1 MKGIL
6 SVLWV
11 ESLKVRKSR
20 IFPITILAFAFMSI
34 FMGLLIYIAKNP
46 ELVSK
51 LGLLG
56 TKSTFFGEE
65 TDWPAYFNLFMQI
78 VSMIGLIGF
87 GFVTS
92 WIFGREYSDR
102 TIKDMLALPVSRH
115 VIVLSKLIVTAVW
128 CLLLTLV
135 MFAVGLAAG
144 WMIHIPGWSGEL
156 ALRSFYTVIMTSI
169 LTILLCPVV
178 AFFASYGRG
187 YLPPIGFVIVTLI
200 TGQFINALGL
210 GQYFPWMIPSLYSGA
225 AGVEGPHLEIISY
238 IILCLTG
245 AAGVIGT
252 LAWWRFADQN

>member
-6 SVLWV
+6 SALWV
-11 ESLKVRKSR
+11 ESLKVRRSR
-20 IFPITILAFAFMSI
+20 IFPITILGFTFMSI
-34 FMGLLIYIAKNP
+34 FMGLLIFIAKNP
-46 ELVSK
+46 ELVSR

-56 TKSTFFGEE
+56 TKANFFGEQ

-78 VSMIGLIGF
+78 TSMIGLIGF

-102 TIKDMLALPVSRH
+102 TIKDILALPVSRH
-115 VIVLSKLIVTAVW
+115 VIVLSKLIVTVVW
-128 CLLLTLV
+128 CLLLTLIL
-135 MFAVGLAAG
+135 FAVGLAAG

-156 ALRSFYTVIMTSI
+156 ALQSFYNVIVISV
-169 LTILLCPVV
+169 LTILLCPIV

-187 YLPPIGFVIVTLI
+187 YLPPVGFVIVTLI

-210 GQYFPWMIPSLYSGA
+210 GQFFPWMIPSLYGGA
-225 AGVEGPHLEIISY
+225 EGQHLEIISY
-238 IILCLTG
+238 VILCFTSI
-245 AAGVIGT
+245 AGVIGT

>member
-1 MKGIL
+1 MNGIL
-6 SVLWV
+6 SALWV
-11 ESLKVRKSR
+11 ESLKVRRSR

-34 FMGLLIYIAKNP
+34 FMGLLIFISKNP
-46 ELVSK
+46 ELISK

-56 TKSTFFGEE
+56 TKATFLGEDI
-65 TDWPAYFNLFMQI
+65 DWPAYFNLSMQI

-115 VIVLSKLIVTAVW
+115 VIVLSKLIVTAIW

-135 MFAVGLAAG
+135 LFAFGLAAG
-144 WMIHIPGWSGEL
+144 WMIHLPGWSGEL
-156 ALRSFYTVIMTSI
+156 ALQSFYTVIITSI
-169 LTILLCPVV
+169 LTILLCPTV

-187 YLPPIGFVIVTLI
+187 YLPPIGFVIVTFI
-200 TGQFINALGL
+200 IGQFINALGL
-210 GQYFPWMIPSLYSGA
+210 GHYFPWIIPSLYSGA
-225 AGVEGPHLEIISY
+225 AGAEGSHLGIISY
-238 IILCLTG
+238 IILCFTSL
-245 AAGVIGT
+245 AGLFGT

>member
-6 SVLWV
+6 SALWV
-11 ESLKVRKSR
+11 ESLKVRRSR

-34 FMGLLIYIAKNP
+34 FMGLLIFIAKNP

-51 LGLLG
+51 LGLIG
-56 TKSTFFGEE
+56 TKAAFFGKE
-65 TDWPAYFNLFMQI
+65 TDWPAYLNLLMQV

-102 TIKDMLALPVSRH
+102 TIKDILALPVSRY
-115 VIVLSKLIVTAVW
+115 VIVFSKFIVTAIW
-128 CLLLTLV
+128 CLLLSLV
-135 MFAVGLAAG
+135 IFAVGLVTG

-156 ALRSFYTVIMTSI
+156 ACQSFYTLIVTSI
-169 LTILLCPVV
+169 LTILLCPTV

-210 GQYFPWMIPSLYSGA
+210 AQYFPWTIPALYSGA
-225 AGVEGPHLEIISY
+225 AGADSSHLEIISY
-238 IILCLTG
+238 IILCFTG
-245 AAGVIGT
+245 LAGLIGI